1 MENKLLEE
9 NLEMLKEM
17 KKKLESSVYRYYN
30 CNPKHKRTEDCVI
43 RAIASATGDSWE
55 DVVKQLT
62 EYMIKTGDVY
72 NTPNLYGKYLKDIGW
87 IKQKQPI
94 YSDGSKM
101 RIRDFVKKFNG
112 HAIAHAGKNH
122 ITYIAEG
129 HLWDIWNCENEI
141 IGNYWVPDTE
151 LNKE

>member
-72 NTPNLYGKYLKDIGW
+72 NTPNLYGKYLKDIG
-87 IKQKQPI
+87 
-94 YSDGSKM
+94 
-101 RIRDFVKKFNG
+101 
-112 HAIAHAGKNH
+112 
-122 ITYIAEG
+122 ITTA
-129 HLWDIWNCENEI
+129 
-141 IGNYWVPDTE
+141 
-151 LNKE
+151 KEKSISTNR